1 MDLRHIRGLDR
12 GFIMAKR
19 GRPKGS
25 KNKIKTKIKTKVK
38 TKVKINK
45 VKTPKKRGRPIGSK
59 NKVKTKEKRSYS
71 KQARNE
77 DLINVITYSF
87 LGYCPRCEIMI
98 GNTDLEE
105 GKKTVIICPS
115 CHTRNKMNKLL
126 VTKKTQRDKPKSKK
140 EFLSDIVAV
149 TYDHEEVSY
158 VKKVD
163 IPHELKTYHS
173 EDSEKIS

>member
-1 MDLRHIRGLDR
+1 
-12 GFIMAKR
+12 MAKR

-25 KNKIKTKIKTKVK
+25 KNKIQKVK
-38 TKVKINK
+38 EVKK
-45 VKTPKKRGRPIGSK
+45 SVQKGLVKRGRPKGSK
-59 NKVKTKEKRSYS
+59 NSVKIMGKRGRP
-71 KQARNE
+71 KKIIEQARNE
-77 DLINVITYSF
+77 DLTNVITYKF
-87 LGYCPRCEIMI
+87 LGFCPKCEIMI
-98 GNTDLEE
+98 GNTDLEK
-105 GKKTVIICPS
+105 GKKTVIICPA